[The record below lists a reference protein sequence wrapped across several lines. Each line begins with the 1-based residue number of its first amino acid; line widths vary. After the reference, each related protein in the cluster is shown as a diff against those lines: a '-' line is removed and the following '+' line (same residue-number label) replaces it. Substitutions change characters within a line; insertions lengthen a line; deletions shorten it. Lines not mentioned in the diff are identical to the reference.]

1 MQWHMRATGR
11 GRKTGR
17 PAAGGEPDTMDED
30 RFGGTPNP
38 ILKQAFAYWD
48 GRRKGRPMPARR
60 DIDPLDIPHLLPWLM
75 LTDVLRSPLD
85 FRYRLI
91 GTGIVSRS
99 RRDFTGSR
107 LSELPHAGP
116 GSMVWRH
123 RREVVETGRPVFAI
137 PPYTGADAA
146 VQRVMGIHMPLSE
159 DAEMVNMIL
168 TVVAYE
174 HG

>member
-1 MQWHMRATGR
+1 
-11 GRKTGR
+11 
-17 PAAGGEPDTMDED
+17 
-30 RFGGTPNP
+30 
-38 ILKQAFAYWD
+38 
-48 GRRKGRPMPARR
+48 
-60 DIDPLDIPHLLPWLM
+60 M
-75 LTDVLRSPLD
+75 LTDVLRNPLD

-137 PPYTGADAA
+137 PPYTGADAT

-168 TVVAYE
+168 SVVAYE